1 MAFASTWTHVMLG
14 AVHGLAAKDPCHAA
28 AAGSPALQLL
38 FPGSSTSLACAR
50 HFVLCMPEPG
60 MHLPALSHNV
70 WGSLLI
76 HTHLLANIA
85 ALLGNLDQLL

>member
-1 MAFASTWTHVMLG
+1 
-14 AVHGLAAKDPCHAA
+14 
-28 AAGSPALQLL
+28 
-38 FPGSSTSLACAR
+38 
-50 HFVLCMPEPG
+50 